1 MFGRIQLYALLAFAF
16 VAGMLGIYVSG
27 VQRGIDR
34 TKRKIDEKR
43 LSSMKTAKEV
53 EDEVEILDDTHLAD
67 RANEWVRSKDKRG

>member
-53 EDEVEILDDTHLAD
+53 EDEVEVMDDTHLAD
-67 RANEWVRSKDKRG
+67 RANEWVRSKDKR

>member
-43 LSSMKTAKEV
+43 LSNMKTAKEV
-53 EDEVEILDDTHLAD
+53 EDEVEILDDPHLAD